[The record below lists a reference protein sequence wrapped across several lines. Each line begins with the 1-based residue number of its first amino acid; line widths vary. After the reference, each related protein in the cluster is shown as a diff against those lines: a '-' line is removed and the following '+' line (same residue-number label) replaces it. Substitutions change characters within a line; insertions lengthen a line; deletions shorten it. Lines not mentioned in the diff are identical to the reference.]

1 MIDSKGFV
9 WRSCFRRQVWET
21 SLRTFQSEIES
32 DCFGFEREK
41 KSTEIGKIGSPA
53 ICQNI
58 CSFPI
63 LKKSRTFKEI
73 SDCLRQSRNKAN
85 RKMNEYIWSSFIR
98 MTLMLWIEQNVDVST
113 LHSSCKGGQHSK
125 SYLWIWIGILMLR
138 DVVKKQ
144 TEVIWWNF
152 ENETIQKGLYHAC
165 PYLIPEV
172 KQQGREEDI

>member
-1 MIDSKGFV
+1 MAVWLTPKGLYDVHVFDA
-9 WRSCFRRQVWET
+9 RCEKQV
-21 SLRTFQSEIES
+21 SELSNRKLNPIVSVSNEN
-32 DCFGFEREK
+32 EK

-152 ENETIQKGLYHAC
+152 WKWDNSEGTVSRMSLLD
-165 PYLIPEV
+165 PWS
-172 KQQGREEDI
+172 